1 MCMRCRFESCFP
13 NKLNLNFNKM
23 AEKEEQKGLFFDTL
37 NRSGKEVLR
46 DRASDIVTDTKYDY
60 EYALRQ
66 AEKEIRDKKAEQK
79 SNMDLSPIS
88 KDALSFQNTFKAGD
102 WVQRDINLTVE
113 IAKLELKYEALLK
126 RFKEVYG

>member
-1 MCMRCRFESCFP
+1 
-13 NKLNLNFNKM
+13 M